1 MRTAALVC
9 PSVVALENICS
20 WRGRGAQVRAKLIT
34 NARLRLG
41 HRVMDTKR
49 RQVRSEIR
57 TKCLQKQHK
66 YAALL
71 RLLGQKTTG

>member
-1 MRTAALVC
+1 MKTAALVC
-9 PSVVALENICS
+9 PSVVALENIFS

-49 RQVRSEIR
+49 QQGRSEVR
-57 TKCLQKQHK
+57 TKCLQK
-66 YAALL
+66 
-71 RLLGQKTTG
+71 